1 MDIRPIRN
9 EKDYDWALAEIAV
22 YFEREPKSGTAA
34 ADRFDVLAALI
45 AAYEAK
51 HWPIEPSADPIDAIR
66 FRMDQR
72 GYTQAD
78 LARILGSR
86 SRASEI
92 LSGSRALTI
101 DMIARLNREWSIP
114 AEALLGTTIAPVRG
128 GRRPLSR
135 TSKAKNRR
143 VKAA

>member
-1 MDIRPIRN
+1 MDIRPIRT
-9 EKDYDWALAEIAV
+9 EQDYDWALAEIAK

-51 HWPIEPSADPIDAIR
+51 HWPIEPASDPIEAVR

-78 LARILGSR
+78 LGRLFGSR
-86 SRASEI
+86 SRASEV
-92 LSGSRALTI
+92 LSGSRALTV
-101 DMIARLNREWSIP
+101 DMIEKLHREWGIP
-114 AEALLGTTIAPVRG
+114 AEALLASGRVAARRSRRAPAR
-128 GRRPLSR
+128 
-135 TSKAKNRR
+135 NRR
-143 VKAA
+143 AKAA